1 MSSKGIFNMKNI
13 DYNILS
19 NSLAIA
25 HHRDK
30 FIEGMEYLFANAY
43 FNNIEKD
50 GEIKSERE
58 LGLLTKKQ
66 KLDAPIKIDTTISF
80 ELYSILKNVDDVNY
94 SYIFI
99 DKEAF
104 SRIRTELFAVLG
116 EIRSSKEYEH
126 GIIVHK
132 VTTKKLGFALSRM
145 NAIRVKIRAMKNILK

>member
-1 MSSKGIFNMKNI
+1 MKNI

-25 HHRDK
+25 HHRNK
-30 FIEGMEYLFANAY
+30 FIEGVEYLFVNTY

-80 ELYSILKNVDDVNY
+80 ELYSILKNVDDEYY

-99 DKEAF
+99 DKEAY
-104 SRIRTELFAVLG
+104 SRIRTELLQYLVRL
-116 EIRSSKEYEH
+116 
-126 GIIVHK
+126 
-132 VTTKKLGFALSRM
+132 KLL
-145 NAIRVKIRAMKNILK
+145 KNMSMVS

>member
-1 MSSKGIFNMKNI
+1 MISI

-19 NSLAIA
+19 NSLAID

-30 FIEGMEYLFANAY
+30 FIEGIEYLFANTY
-43 FNNIEKD
+43 FNNIDKD

-80 ELYSILKNVDDVNY
+80 ELYSILKNADDVYY

-116 EIRSSKEYEH
+116 EIKASKEYEH

-145 NAIRVKIRAMKNILK
+145 NAIRVKIRTMKNILK

>member
-1 MSSKGIFNMKNI
+1 MINI

-30 FIEGMEYLFANAY
+30 FIEGIEYLFANTY
-43 FNNIEKD
+43 FNNIDKD

-66 KLDAPIKIDTTISF
+66 KLDTPIKINTTISF
-80 ELYSILKNVDDVNY
+80 ELYSILKNADNVYY

-104 SRIRTELFAVLG
+104 SQIRTELFAVLG
-116 EIRSSKEYEH
+116 EIRASKEYEH

>member
-1 MSSKGIFNMKNI
+1 MKNI

-25 HHRDK
+25 HHRNK
-30 FIEGMEYLFANAY
+30 FIEGVEYLFANTY

-58 LGLLTKKQ
+58 LGFLTKKQ
-66 KLDAPIKIDTTISF
+66 KLDAPIKIDITISF
-80 ELYSILKNVDDVNY
+80 ELYSILKNADDVYY

-104 SRIRTELFAVLG
+104 SRIRTELFAILG
-116 EIRSSKEYEH
+116 EIDSKEYEH

>member
-1 MSSKGIFNMKNI
+1 MINI

-30 FIEGMEYLFANAY
+30 FIEGIEYLFANTY
-43 FNNIEKD
+43 FNNIDKD

-80 ELYSILKNVDDVNY
+80 ELYSILKNTDDVYY

-116 EIRSSKEYEH
+116 EIRASKEYEH
-126 GIIVHK
+126 GIVVHK
-132 VTTKKLGFALSRM
+132 VTCKKLGFALSRM

>member
-1 MSSKGIFNMKNI
+1 MKNI

-25 HHRDK
+25 HHRNK
-30 FIEGMEYLFANAY
+30 FIDGIEYLFTNTY

-80 ELYSILKNVDDVNY
+80 ELYSILKNVDDEYY

-99 DKEAF
+99 DKEAY

-116 EIRSSKEYEH
+116 EIKASKEFDH
-126 GIIVHK
+126 GIVVHK
-132 VTTKKLGFALSRM
+132 VTYKKLGFALSRM
-145 NAIRVKIRAMKNILK
+145 NAIRVKIRAMKYIFR

>member
-1 MSSKGIFNMKNI
+1 MKNI

-58 LGLLTKKQ
+58 VGLLTKKQ
-66 KLDAPIKIDTTISF
+66 KLDTPIKIDTTISF
-80 ELYSILKNVDDVNY
+80 ELYSILKNVDDEYY

-116 EIRSSKEYEH
+116 EIKASKEYEH
-126 GIIVHK
+126 GVVVHK

>member
-1 MSSKGIFNMKNI
+1 MISI

-30 FIEGMEYLFANAY
+30 FIEGIEYLFANTY
-43 FNNIEKD
+43 FNNIDKD

-66 KLDAPIKIDTTISF
+66 KLDAPIKVDTTISF
-80 ELYSILKNVDDVNY
+80 ELYYILKNADDIYY

-104 SRIRTELFAVLG
+104 SRIRTELFAVLE
-116 EIRSSKEYEH
+116 EIRASKEYEH

-145 NAIRVKIRAMKNILK
+145 NAIRVKIRAMKYIFR

>member
-1 MSSKGIFNMKNI
+1 MKNI

-25 HHRDK
+25 HHRNK
-30 FIEGMEYLFANAY
+30 FIEGVEYLFANAY

-58 LGLLTKKQ
+58 LGLLTKKKQ
-66 KLDAPIKIDTTISF
+66 KLDAPIKINTTISF
-80 ELYSILKNVDDVNY
+80 ELYSILKNVDDVYY

-99 DKEAF
+99 DKEAY

-116 EIRSSKEYEH
+116 EIKASKEYEH
-126 GIIVHK
+126 GIVVHK
-132 VTTKKLGFALSRM
+132 VTYKKLGFALSRM
-145 NAIRVKIRAMKNILK
+145 NAIRVKIRAMKYIFR

>member
-1 MSSKGIFNMKNI
+1 MKNI

-25 HHRDK
+25 HHRNK
-30 FIEGMEYLFANAY
+30 FIDGVEYLFANAY

-58 LGLLTKKQ
+58 LGFLTKKQ
-66 KLDAPIKIDTTISF
+66 KLDAPIKIDITISF
-80 ELYSILKNVDDVNY
+80 ELYSILKNADDVYY

-104 SRIRTELFAVLG
+104 SRIRTELFAILG
-116 EIRSSKEYEH
+116 VIRASKEYEH

>member
-1 MSSKGIFNMKNI
+1 MKNI

-25 HHRDK
+25 YHRNK
-30 FIEGMEYLFANAY
+30 FIEGVEYLFANTY

-58 LGLLTKKQ
+58 LGLLTRKQ

-104 SRIRTELFAVLG
+104 SRIRTELFVVLG
-116 EIRSSKEYEH
+116 EIRTSKEYEH
-126 GIIVHK
+126 DIIVHK

-145 NAIRVKIRAMKNILK
+145 NAIRVKIRAMKYIFR

>member
-1 MSSKGIFNMKNI
+1 MISI

-19 NSLAIA
+19 NSLVIA
-25 HHRDK
+25 HHRNK
-30 FIEGMEYLFANAY
+30 FIEGIEYLFANAY

-80 ELYSILKNVDDVNY
+80 ELYSILKNADDVYY

-116 EIRSSKEYEH
+116 EIRASKEYEH

>member
-1 MSSKGIFNMKNI
+1 MINI

-30 FIEGMEYLFANAY
+30 FIEGIEYLFANTY
-43 FNNIEKD
+43 FNNIDKD

-66 KLDAPIKIDTTISF
+66 KLNAPIKIDTTISF
-80 ELYSILKNVDDVNY
+80 ELYSILKNADDEYY

-116 EIRSSKEYEH
+116 EIRASKEYEH

-145 NAIRVKIRAMKNILK
+145 NAIRVKIRTMKNILK

>member
-1 MSSKGIFNMKNI
+1 MINI

-25 HHRDK
+25 HYRNK
-30 FIEGMEYLFANAY
+30 FIEGIEYLFANTY
-43 FNNIEKD
+43 FNNIDKD

-80 ELYSILKNVDDVNY
+80 ELYSILKNADDVYY

-104 SRIRTELFAVLG
+104 SQIRTELFAVLG
-116 EIRSSKEYEH
+116 EIRDSKEYEH

-132 VTTKKLGFALSRM
+132 VTTKKLGFELSRM

>member
-1 MSSKGIFNMKNI
+1 MKNI

-25 HHRDK
+25 HHRNK
-30 FIEGMEYLFANAY
+30 FIEGVDYLFANTY

-80 ELYSILKNVDDVNY
+80 ELYSILKNADDVYY

-99 DKEAF
+99 DKEAYN
-104 SRIRTELFAVLG
+104 RIRTELFAVLG
-116 EIRSSKEYEH
+116 EIKASKEYEH
-126 GIIVHK
+126 GIVVHK
-132 VTTKKLGFALSRM
+132 VTYSKLGFALSRM

>member
-1 MSSKGIFNMKNI
+1 MISI

-30 FIEGMEYLFANAY
+30 FIEGIEYLFANTY
-43 FNNIEKD
+43 FNNIDKD

-66 KLDAPIKIDTTISF
+66 KLDVPIKIDTTISF

-104 SRIRTELFAVLG
+104 SLIRTELFAVLG
-116 EIRSSKEYEH
+116 EIRASKEYEH

>member
-1 MSSKGIFNMKNI
+1 MINI

-30 FIEGMEYLFANAY
+30 FIEGMEYLFANTY
-43 FNNIEKD
+43 FNNIDKD

-80 ELYSILKNVDDVNY
+80 ESYSILKNADDVYY

-116 EIRSSKEYEH
+116 EIKASKEYEH

-145 NAIRVKIRAMKNILK
+145 NAIRVKIRTMKKILK

>member
-1 MSSKGIFNMKNI
+1 MKNI

-25 HHRDK
+25 HHRNK
-30 FIEGMEYLFANAY
+30 FIDGVEYLFANTY

-66 KLDAPIKIDTTISF
+66 KLDTPIKIDTTISF
-80 ELYSILKNVDDVNY
+80 ELYSILKNVDDVYY

-104 SRIRTELFAVLG
+104 IVELELSYLQYLVRL
-116 EIRSSKEYEH
+116 
-126 GIIVHK
+126 
-132 VTTKKLGFALSRM
+132 KLL
-145 NAIRVKIRAMKNILK
+145 KNMSMVS

>member
-1 MSSKGIFNMKNI
+1 MINI

-25 HHRDK
+25 HYRNK
-30 FIEGMEYLFANAY
+30 FIEGIEYLFANTY
-43 FNNIEKD
+43 FNNIDKD

-66 KLDAPIKIDTTISF
+66 KLDTPIKINTTISF

>member
-1 MSSKGIFNMKNI
+1 MINI

-25 HHRDK
+25 HHRNK
-30 FIEGMEYLFANAY
+30 FIEGIEYIFANTY
-43 FNNIEKD
+43 FNNIDKD

-80 ELYSILKNVDDVNY
+80 ELYSILKNADDEYY

-116 EIRSSKEYEH
+116 EIRDSKEYEH

-145 NAIRVKIRAMKNILK
+145 NDIRVKIRAMKNILK

>member
-1 MSSKGIFNMKNI
+1 MINI

-25 HHRDK
+25 HYRDK
-30 FIEGMEYLFANAY
+30 FIEGIEYLFTNAY
-43 FNNIEKD
+43 FNNIDKD

-80 ELYSILKNVDDVNY
+80 ESYSILKNVDDVNY

-104 SRIRTELFAVLG
+104 SQIRTELFAVLG
-116 EIRSSKEYEH
+116 EIRASKEYEH

-145 NAIRVKIRAMKNILK
+145 NAIRVKIRTMKNILK

>member
-1 MSSKGIFNMKNI
+1 MISI

-30 FIEGMEYLFANAY
+30 FIEGIEYLFANTY
-43 FNNIEKD
+43 FNNIDKD

-66 KLDAPIKIDTTISF
+66 KLDAPIKINTIISF
-80 ELYSILKNVDDVNY
+80 ELYSILKNTDDVYY

-99 DKEAF
+99 DKEAY
-104 SRIRTELFAVLG
+104 SRIRTELFTVLK
-116 EIRSSKEYEH
+116 EIKASKEYEH

-132 VTTKKLGFALSRM
+132 VTFNKLGFALSRM
-145 NAIRVKIRAMKNILK
+145 NAIRVKIRAMKYIFR

>member
-1 MSSKGIFNMKNI
+1 MINI

-25 HHRDK
+25 AHRDK
-30 FIEGMEYLFANAY
+30 FIEGIEYLFANTY
-43 FNNIEKD
+43 FNNIDKD

-66 KLDAPIKIDTTISF
+66 KLDVPIKINTTISF
-80 ELYSILKNVDDVNY
+80 ELYSILKNVDDFYY

-99 DKEAF
+99 DKEAY
-104 SRIRTELFAVLG
+104 SRIRAELFTVLG
-116 EIRSSKEYEH
+116 EIKASKEYEH

-132 VTTKKLGFALSRM
+132 VTIKKLGFALSRM
-145 NAIRVKIRAMKNILK
+145 NAIRVKIRAIKNMIRES

>member
-1 MSSKGIFNMKNI
+1 MINI

-19 NSLAIA
+19 NSLTIA
-25 HHRDK
+25 HYRDK
-30 FIEGMEYLFANAY
+30 FIEGIEYLFANTY

-80 ELYSILKNVDDVNY
+80 ELYSILKNTDDVYY

-99 DKEAF
+99 DKEAY

-116 EIRSSKEYEH
+116 EIRASKEYEH